1 MKMFVI
7 DVAKCVG
14 CRSCEI
20 VCKDEHVDNDWSPI
34 ALPQPD
40 TGQHWV
46 RVEEKERGQVPK
58 VTVAYT
64 PIMCQHCKNAPCM
77 AVAKDGAV
85 YRRDDGLVIVDPVK
99 ARGQKAIVDACP
111 YGAMFWNDEQNVAQK
126 CTGCAH
132 LLDDGWTVPRCVD
145 ACAHDVLR
153 FGDEE
158 EFAEELK
165 DAEILRP
172 DLNTQPSV
180 VYLNLPKRFIGG
192 EIADL
197 EANEVIIGAKVV
209 LTNKETGETRETTS
223 DWFGDFWFKQIEAAE
238 YTISVEAKGY
248 LPRTVKDF
256 ISTVDKD
263 LNVGTIA
270 MYKA

>member
-77 AVAKDGAV
+77 AVAKDGFPTHSGWPWAEPTSHTN
-85 YRRDDGLVIVDPVK
+85 LVQQPVQSWK
-99 ARGQKAIVDACP
+99 
-111 YGAMFWNDEQNVAQK
+111 
-126 CTGCAH
+126 
-132 LLDDGWTVPRCVD
+132 
-145 ACAHDVLR
+145 
-153 FGDEE
+153 
-158 EFAEELK
+158 
-165 DAEILRP
+165 
-172 DLNTQPSV
+172 
-180 VYLNLPKRFIGG
+180 
-192 EIADL
+192 
-197 EANEVIIGAKVV
+197 
-209 LTNKETGETRETTS
+209 
-223 DWFGDFWFKQIEAAE
+223 EAAPQLGCSLFPI
-238 YTISVEAKGY
+238 TASRLCA
-248 LPRTVKDF
+248 
-256 ISTVDKD
+256 
-263 LNVGTIA
+263 
-270 MYKA
+270 

>member
-1 MKMFVI
+1 MKAILF
-7 DVAKCVG
+7 DASLCNG
-14 CRSCEI
+14 CYGCQMA
-20 VCKDEHVDNDWSPI
+20 CKDEHCGNSWLPI
-34 ALPQPD
+34 AAEQPMTGEYWCRVDQRTRGKVPEVKVEYVPRWCDSDEELLRTAPECVYKREDGIVIIDPEKAKGRKDLADKFDGVYWNEELELP
-40 TGQHWV
+40 
-46 RVEEKERGQVPK
+46 
-58 VTVAYT
+58 
-64 PIMCQHCKNAPCM
+64 
-77 AVAKDGAV
+77 
-85 YRRDDGLVIVDPVK
+85 
-99 ARGQKAIVDACP
+99 
-111 YGAMFWNDEQNVAQK
+111 QK
-126 CTGCAH
+126 CTMCAH

-197 EANEVIIGAKVV
+197 EADEVIIGAKVV